1 MALTNVNVN
10 IYKTQDMSAVEGLQ
24 KAGRTRGVSFI
35 VSCGEIKG
43 KPRTGTYR
51 GRAPVCVS
59 ASKQRTKR
67 RGR

>member
-24 KAGRTRGVSFI
+24 KAGRAGGVSFI

-51 GRAPVCVS
+51 GRAPVCV
-59 ASKQRTKR
+59 KQRTKR